1 MSTGAATWNGLPFNS
16 FIEADGIV
24 YAAGPSG
31 VFELGDSMGDLNA
44 DVPSEIEWDLVD
56 NGSVQ
61 MKRMRSVYV
70 NARTE
75 SPFTVRVANEQGVFE
90 YLTWA
95 ADSETVTNHRAPV
108 GRGIVS
114 RNARLSLLHTKHF
127 VAEDAGVGILESK
140 RRI

>member
-1 MSTGAATWNGLPFNS
+1 MWNGLPFNS

-31 VFELGDSMGDLNA
+31 IFELGAGMD
-44 DVPSEIEWDLVD
+44 DVDTDIPSEIEWDLVD

-70 NARTE
+70 NAK
-75 SPFTVRVANEQGVFE
+75 SAAPFTVRVANEQGIFE
-90 YLTWA
+90 YVTET
-95 ADSETVTNHRAPV
+95 ADATTVTNHRTAV
-108 GRGIVS
+108 GRGLVS
-114 RNARLSLLHTKHF
+114 RQARVSILHTKAYT
-127 VAEDAGVGILESK
+127 AENAGIGMLEST